1 MKYKK
6 YLIKYSFEFVVIV
19 IGISFSFW
27 IDEWNK
33 EKTNKILH
41 IEDLRAVLNDLKN
54 DSIMFNNVQKQLDY
68 GKNKINSLLNDIDLY
83 ESNKIDYNQFSLRII
98 NKGFLYNNDTFF
110 MTDASFKSLISNSRI
125 NFFPEEIHT
134 LMNKYYESVLKRV
147 NDNNHMVDDISL
159 KYYHDHH
166 PFSMYYVNLLIDSGL
181 SESEARGSDPSQIDR
196 KLKIKFES
204 YFNKQEIKNIY
215 TSTYFLIRTS
225 NLKNRIYKYDTQ
237 INMFKAQRDIISKR
251 IRSHLCELI

>member
-1 MKYKK
+1 
-6 YLIKYSFEFVVIV
+6 
-19 IGISFSFW
+19 
-27 IDEWNK
+27 
-33 EKTNKILH
+33 
-41 IEDLRAVLNDLKN
+41 
-54 DSIMFNNVQKQLDY
+54 
-68 GKNKINSLLNDIDLY
+68 
-83 ESNKIDYNQFSLRII
+83 
-98 NKGFLYNNDTFF
+98 
-110 MTDASFKSLISNSRI
+110 
-125 NFFPEEIHT
+125 
-134 LMNKYYESVLKRV
+134 
-147 NDNNHMVDDISL
+147 MVDDISL

-237 INMFKAQRDIISKR
+237 INMFKAQRDIFSKR
-251 IRSHLCELI
+251 IRSHLRELI

>member
-1 MKYKK
+1 MKFKK
-6 YLIKYSFEFVVIV
+6 HLIKYSFEFVVIV

-33 EKTNKILH
+33 EKTNKELH

-54 DSIMFNNVQKQLDY
+54 DSIMFNNVQKQLDN

-83 ESNKIDYNQFSLRII
+83 ESKKIDYHQFSLKII

-159 KYYHDHH
+159 KYYHDYH
-166 PFSMYYVNLLIDSGL
+166 PFSMYYVNSLIDNGL
-181 SESEARGSDPSQIDR
+181 SEEEARASDPNQIDR
-196 KLKIKFES
+196 KLKNKFER

-237 INMFKAQRDIISKR
+237 INIFKAQRDIISKR
-251 IRSHLCELI
+251 IRSHLREII

>member
-83 ESNKIDYNQFSLRII
+83 ESNKIDYDQFSLKII

-110 MTDASFKSLISNSRI
+110 MTDASFKSL
-125 NFFPEEIHT
+125 
-134 LMNKYYESVLKRV
+134 
-147 NDNNHMVDDISL
+147 SL
-159 KYYHDHH
+159 K
-166 PFSMYYVNLLIDSGL
+166 I
-181 SESEARGSDPSQIDR
+181 
-196 KLKIKFES
+196 
-204 YFNKQEIKNIY
+204 
-215 TSTYFLIRTS
+215 
-225 NLKNRIYKYDTQ
+225 
-237 INMFKAQRDIISKR
+237 
-251 IRSHLCELI
+251 

>member
-83 ESNKIDYNQFSLRII
+83 ESNKIDYDQFSLKII

-159 KYYHDHH
+159 KYYHDYH
-166 PFSMYYVNLLIDSGL
+166 PFSMYYLNSLIDIGL

-196 KLKIKFES
+196 KLKNKFKR

-237 INMFKAQRDIISKR
+237 INIFKAQRDIISKR
-251 IRSHLCELI
+251 IRSHLREII